1 MVTAALA
8 TALPRASMTVPSRAP
23 SAVLAFEAAG
33 KTPIKKRARTGRKI
47 FMTDFK
53 AILALA
59 AGGFPRVGQIC
70 SPSATCADGQTAR
83 VGIPSTGKSLGESVS
98 PPICFSAMSGY
109 IRLADS
115 PYHPLEQETPWLD
128 TSHNTRL
135 PA

>member
-59 AGGFPRVGQIC
+59 AGGF
-70 SPSATCADGQTAR
+70 SASWPDLFTKCNLCGWT
-83 VGIPSTGKSLGESVS
+83 
-98 PPICFSAMSGY
+98 
-109 IRLADS
+109 DS
-115 PYHPLEQETPWLD
+115 PDRHPFYGKKLG
-128 TSHNTRL
+128 
-135 PA
+135 